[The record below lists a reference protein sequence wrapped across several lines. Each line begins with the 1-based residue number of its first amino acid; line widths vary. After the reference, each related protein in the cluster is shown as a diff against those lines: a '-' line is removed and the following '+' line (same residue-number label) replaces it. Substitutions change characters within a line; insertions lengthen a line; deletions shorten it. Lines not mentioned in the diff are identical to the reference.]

1 MATPR
6 PTDPPSPARRVR
18 SARLGATTLAAGLL
32 LSALFAAMVL
42 RFGRELRAEIHEK
55 MIGRSAALLHPM
67 ARQLISDSE
76 ASATAPLDPRAH
88 LLAVLRS
95 ARQDGVLAMALFDSD
110 GATLER
116 VPNAQPF
123 RDLPLEDYTRL
134 RDSGPISRYHPAFP
148 VPAHVTDLASPGGV
162 APLLEVLLPLQSPRS
177 GQLLGF
183 ARYTIDARGLSA
195 ELAEIDQRIDGQL
208 SGTLTIGTLLIAAI
222 MAAATVALRRAQRVI
237 AERNER
243 LARTHFELA
252 LSSKASALGQV
263 TSHLLHGLQ
272 GPVAGL
278 QAVLSEKPE
287 AEAWQAAAAYTQ
299 RLQTM
304 IAETVGML
312 GDMNAPLRPE
322 LGSDEIAS
330 TLRQRNGPAAAAR
343 GVTFEVEAR
352 GRLVLDSHRA
362 SLVCLIA
369 NNLVQNA
376 TEAVARGGRVRVALM
391 QERDVVTLTVTD
403 DGPGICLTV
412 QDRLFQPGR
421 SGRAG
426 GSGLGLAISHLL
438 ARQLGG
444 ELGLE
449 HTGPEGTRFRLAF
462 PFRGITTP

>member
-1 MATPR
+1 MTTVR
-6 PTDPPSPARRVR
+6 RSDPPSATRRAP

-32 LSALFAAMVL
+32 LSVLFAAMVL
-42 RFGRELRAEIHEK
+42 RFGQELRAEIHEK

-67 ARQLISDSE
+67 ARQLIRDSE
-76 ASATAPLDPRAH
+76 ASATAPVDPRVH

-116 VPNAQPF
+116 VPNPQIF
-123 RDLPLEDYTRL
+123 RDLPFDDYTRL
-134 RDSGPISRYHPAFP
+134 RNAGPISRYHPAVR
-148 VPAHVTDLASPGGV
+148 VPADVTELSLRGGV
-162 APLLEVLLPLQSPRS
+162 TPLLEVLLPLQSPRS

-183 ARYTIDARGLSA
+183 VRYTIDARGLSA
-195 ELAEIDQRIDGQL
+195 ELAEIDQRIDRQL
-208 SGTLTIGTLLIAAI
+208 AGTLTIGTLLIAVI
-222 MAAATVALRRAQRVI
+222 MAAATVALRRAQRAI

-278 QAVLSEKPE
+278 QAVLNEKAD
-287 AEAWQAAAAYTQ
+287 AEAWQAAGAYTQ
-299 RLQTM
+299 RLQSM

-312 GDMNAPLRPE
+312 GDMNAPLHPE

-330 TLRQRNGPAAAAR
+330 TLRERNGPAAHAR
-343 GVTFEVEAR
+343 GVILEVDAQKPLR
-352 GRLVLDSHRA
+352 LDSHRA

-376 TEAVARGGRVRVALM
+376 TEAVAPGGRIHVTLT
-391 QERDVVTLTVTD
+391 QEGDVITLTVTD
-403 DGPGICLTV
+403 NGPGICLTV

-421 SGRAG
+421 SGRVG

-449 HTGPEGTRFRLAF
+449 RTGPDGTRFRLAF
-462 PFRGITTP
+462 PSPRAAAP